1 MSRPL
6 IGLALGGGGA
16 RGWAHI
22 GVMRTLGRAGIVP
35 DIICG
40 TSVGALVG
48 GVHLAGKL
56 DALEAWA
63 RSLHR
68 LRIMSYLDFRV
79 SGGMIGG
86 QRLRAVMREHLGA
99 VSIEELPAP
108 FTCVATDLVTGHE
121 VWLNRG
127 DLVDMLRASFS
138 LPGLFSPVQVEGR
151 WLVDGALVNPLPV
164 SVCRAMGAHV
174 VIAVNLNA
182 DPIGRVRVP
191 GQSIPRAAGF
201 DLLKEMPAA
210 APSGLNHGIGSWLR
224 RIFGRE
230 ADSPSVFG
238 VMVQSLNILLDRIT
252 RSRLAGEPPD
262 VSITPRLGHIGLLE
276 FDRADE
282 VITEGAAAAERAVD
296 ELGEAIAI
304 FSYANGRTAIAGSGS
319 GKAR

>member
-164 SVCRAMGAHV
+164 SVCRAM
-174 VIAVNLNA
+174 
-182 DPIGRVRVP
+182 
-191 GQSIPRAAGF
+191 
-201 DLLKEMPAA
+201 
-210 APSGLNHGIGSWLR
+210 APMW
-224 RIFGRE
+224 
-230 ADSPSVFG
+230 
-238 VMVQSLNILLDRIT
+238 
-252 RSRLAGEPPD
+252 
-262 VSITPRLGHIGLLE
+262 
-276 FDRADE
+276 
-282 VITEGAAAAERAVD
+282 
-296 ELGEAIAI
+296 
-304 FSYANGRTAIAGSGS
+304 
-319 GKAR
+319 